1 MLFSVCSAVCLLYLR
16 LPQLSCDPWLFAPVD
31 NGGLKISLGTTY
43 MGVFMLF
50 HWHLNLR
57 LIIFPRGESS
67 GSYLERVALDAS
79 ILGVESV
86 REVGIFPVN
95 PSVFN

>member
-1 MLFSVCSAVCLLYLR
+1 
-16 LPQLSCDPWLFAPVD
+16 
-31 NGGLKISLGTTY
+31 
-43 MGVFMLF
+43 MLF

-57 LIIFPRGESS
+57 LIILPRGESS

-95 PSVFN
+95 PSVFNQILWPSPQLVWSADPLCCPP